1 MLKYWYIF
9 KSELM
14 SSIQYAFNVV
24 SRLISYLLMLFIFMN
39 LWEYIYSDPNE
50 IINNYSMNQ
59 MIWYVIITEL
69 IYMTING
76 RKFCKKIIDDV
87 RGGNL
92 IYNLNKPYNYINY
105 LLFSHLGEI
114 SLNFVNNNFS
124 NNNKYIINYIYW
136 VIFFCY

>member
-76 RKFCKKIIDDV
+76 RKFCKKLIDDV

-92 IYNLNKPYNYINY
+92 IYNFLEFY
-105 LLFSHLGEI
+105 
-114 SLNFVNNNFS
+114 
-124 NNNKYIINYIYW
+124 
-136 VIFFCY
+136 